1 MLPSLGRGKRILS
14 NGTRDSRTPVAIS
27 RRRLSRTFPR
37 SADHAQLVLAS
48 RPGQKD
54 SRSSALL
61 VYEGAWVHIKP
72 SLASYLARL
81 FSPLL

>member
-14 NGTRDSRTPVAIS
+14 NGARDSRPPVACPAHFRAPLTTLSSCS
-27 RRRLSRTFPR
+27 R
-37 SADHAQLVLAS
+37 LAS

-54 SRSSALL
+54 SQSSALL
-61 VYEGAWVHIKP
+61 VYDGAGVHIKP

>member
-1 MLPSLGRGKRILS
+1 MLPSYGRGKRILS
-14 NGTRDSRTPVAIS
+14 NGARDSRPPVACPAHF
-27 RRRLSRTFPR
+27 RAPLTT
-37 SADHAQLVLAS
+37 AQLVLAS

-61 VYEGAWVHIKP
+61 VYEGAGVHIKP